1 MARSRREFLAAAG
14 ASLPALLATPAL
26 AQEADALPV
35 TPHQRIGPFYPEVR
49 PDEHARDLTQIAGQ
63 DTRAKGR
70 IVRVGGRV
78 LDRSGRP
85 IGSAMVLVW
94 PADAQG
100 RYGHSRDGGRAAA
113 DPGFRGHELMRTAPD
128 GSFTLTT
135 IRPGA
140 YADSRSASGLRTPHI
155 HFEIIGESGRL
166 ITEMY
171 FPGEPLNA
179 PDANI
184 AELKARGGDPAAL
197 TAIREGSEDA
207 DVLTLRW
214 DVVLAER

>member
-1 MARSRREFLAAAG
+1 MARSRREFLAAG
-14 ASLPALLATPAL
+14 VSIPALLAAPGS
-26 AQEADALPV
+26 AQEADTLPV
-35 TPHQRIGPFYPEVR
+35 TPHQRIGPFYPEVG
-49 PDEHARDLTQIAGQ
+49 PGENARDLTRVAGHGAQ
-63 DTRAKGR
+63 AKGR

-85 IGSAMVLVW
+85 IGSALVLVW
-94 PADAQG
+94 QADFQG
-100 RYGHSRDGGRAAA
+100 RYGHSRDGGPAAA
-113 DPGFRGHELMRTAPD
+113 DPGFRGHELMRTGLD

-155 HFEIIGESGRL
+155 HFEIIGETGRL

-184 AELKARGGDPAAL
+184 AELKARGGDPASL
-197 TAIREGSEDA
+197 TAVRDGSEDA
-207 DVLTLRW
+207 DILALRW